1 MSCDICYEPLINKV
15 LLECKHELCV
25 KCFLEMKPKKDFK
38 CHMCRK
44 EYKFIKE
51 KQCITA
57 PNTTIDNIIIIEE
70 DEFSLRPL
78 IQQRFPNECC
88 LSFKVKKD
96 NEELQ
101 YIVLSTSSAENIKDL
116 IEDHVLTYG
125 FSIQSLR
132 QNNYNYDYIF
142 MSNIDFYLQDYYDI
156 ILKRIICI

>member
-1 MSCDICYEPLINKV
+1 MSCDICYEPLIKKV

-70 DEFSLRPL
+70 DEFSLRAL

-96 NEELQ
+96 IMKDYNILFYVHPLQ
-101 YIVLSTSSAENIKDL
+101 RISK
-116 IEDHVLTYG
+116 
-125 FSIQSLR
+125 
-132 QNNYNYDYIF
+132 
-142 MSNIDFYLQDYYDI
+142 
-156 ILKRIICI
+156 ILLKIMF